1 MGNQKNLS
9 NMSCISFR
17 SYQESNKI
25 HDLPG
30 QMSQNSEGLNL
41 SDASNKEN
49 LLGMHETFRWFIQEG
64 HVHVAASAECLFPV
78 LFLAQEFCHS
88 SNGTF

>member
-1 MGNQKNLS
+1 M
-9 NMSCISFR
+9 
-17 SYQESNKI
+17 YQESNKI

-41 SDASNKEN
+41 SDASNKRN

-64 HVHVAASAECLFPV
+64 HVHVAASAECLFPL
-78 LFLAQEFCHS
+78 LFLALVIQVMEHFRW
-88 SNGTF
+88 